1 VILPVEV
8 SMKFTGSGAV
18 PTCGLAVNDATGAPG
33 GGAVTVTEIEAEAW
47 SPPLSVTDTVI
58 VWVPI
63 ESPAG

>member
-8 SMKFTGSGAV
+8 SMKVTGSGAV
-18 PTCGLAVNDATGAPG
+18 PTCGLAVNDATGA